1 MSEAAQTLDGWYC
14 LHDFRTVDW
23 AAWKT
28 LTNEERQ
35 EAIHEFLTLVEKWET
50 TEAAK
55 EGSHAIYT
63 IMGQK
68 NGRHVYAFT
77 SDDGRTS

>member
-35 EAIHEFLTLVEKWET
+35 EAIQEFFTLVEN
-50 TEAAK
+50 
-55 EGSHAIYT
+55 G
-63 IMGQK
+63 K
-68 NGRHVYAFT
+68 NRSGK
-77 SDDGRTS
+77 